1 MARTNDGH
9 IMSNGYQRGGAQLKK
24 SSTLDIIEQLSRIGS
39 NMAAGARARR
49 ERKSNT
55 LQRAIG
61 RIVGQDGVN
70 YKKLYLP
77 DTDDQ
82 LLRIKSDLMQYG
94 NKINNADLETRELYK
109 FILDDIDNH
118 QVQNEDYRAKK
129 TMLEGYYNDMQK
141 SIDDYYKSQSTVGS
155 EGNKQAYDNM
165 KKLSENYINIYN
177 EMFSIHGDRV
187 KNDMGVVSTFKAM
200 DTASRFAME
209 QYISGD
215 FRTDPREYE
224 ALKTALM
231 IKDTAP
237 IETYRQEFASSQDM
251 KRRSLYQDFERNN
264 DTIATL
270 EDSLS
275 KIFSFNDAIL
285 NPEDFLGS
293 DKDMA
298 NLESYLQKKVKDG
311 SLENELGDQL
321 RIYMEDE
328 NLTWKGVAEGQ
339 LSDMYSQLW
348 QENVYVKQ
356 MKTLQERNAQINAS
370 YADVNM
376 GESLVSEEL
385 FPVGGEE
392 KIMPSVSLVDEI
404 NKHIASQKQSTMFN
418 IYKTNDLYELQTV
431 IREAYRGSKNEGEQA
446 NMQSAWKAL
455 LNTINRQLAGSPEAN
470 AGGFA
475 NYESFYDGQ
484 IKESLAENNEQK

>member
-1 MARTNDGH
+1 
-9 IMSNGYQRGGAQLKK
+9 
-24 SSTLDIIEQLSRIGS
+24 
-39 NMAAGARARR
+39 
-49 ERKSNT
+49 
-55 LQRAIG
+55 
-61 RIVGQDGVN
+61 
-70 YKKLYLP
+70 
-77 DTDDQ
+77 
-82 LLRIKSDLMQYG
+82 
-94 NKINNADLETRELYK
+94 
-109 FILDDIDNH
+109 
-118 QVQNEDYRAKK
+118 
-129 TMLEGYYNDMQK
+129 
-141 SIDDYYKSQSTVGS
+141 
-155 EGNKQAYDNM
+155 
-165 KKLSENYINIYN
+165 KLSEDYINIYN
-177 EMFSIHGDRV
+177 EMFSIHGDRI

-215 FRTDPREYE
+215 FRTDAREYE

-237 IETYRQEFASSQDM
+237 IDTYRQEFASSQDM

-264 DTIATL
+264 ETIATI

-298 NLESYLQKKVKDG
+298 NFESYLQKKLIDG
-311 SLENELGDQL
+311 SLERELGDQL
-321 RIYMEDE
+321 RIYMGDED
-328 NLTWKGVAEGQ
+328 LTWGRVATGQ
-339 LSDMYSQLW
+339 LSEMYSALW
-348 QENVYVKQ
+348 QDNVYVKQ
-356 MKTLQERNAQINAS
+356 MKSLQERNAQINAS

-392 KIMPSVSLVDEI
+392 KAMPSVSLVDEI
-404 NKHIASQKQSTMFN
+404 NKHIASQKQGTMFN
-418 IYKTNDLYELQTV
+418 IYTTNDLYELQTV
-431 IREAYRGSKNEGEQA
+431 IREAYRGSKNKGEQA

-455 LNTINRQLAGSPEAN
+455 LNTINRQLSGSSEAN

-484 IKESLAENNEQK
+484 IKESLAENSEQK